1 MSCTWWG
8 RARNRVLMWCGGA
21 GDGMETRCPLGRFAK
36 GHLRDR
42 GSMKNPWTVKY
53 MGEIRS
59 DAPRR
64 LWSVLRGVPVDC
76 SGGKN
81 TPIKKGPHRR
91 GHRGGG
97 RGLPEVAVA
106 ATGESAEATDRCVAI
121 EFVGPLAN
129 PRVLAVPPQGIQD
142 VTNVVYIGF
151 FCVHNPTDITSIRH
165 LFLWG
170 SGNHDHTEV
179 VLCRG
184 TTMHG
189 SLRSGTWCTCHMGN
203 PMPVHL

>member
-1 MSCTWWG
+1 MDG
-8 RARNRVLMWCGGA
+8 KIYGG
-21 GDGMETRCPLGRFAK
+21 DTFRCATAIVERSTGCPGGLLGWEK
-36 GHLRDR
+36 H
-42 GSMKNPWTVKY
+42 PH
-53 MGEIRS
+53 
-59 DAPRR
+59 
-64 LWSVLRGVPVDC
+64 
-76 SGGKN
+76 
-81 TPIKKGPHRR
+81 KKRPPSEGPS
-91 GHRGGG
+91 GGG

-106 ATGESAEATDRCVAI
+106 ATGETAEATDRCVAI
-121 EFVGPLAN
+121 EFAGSLAI
-129 PRVLAVPPQGIQD
+129 PRIVAVPLQGIQD

-151 FCVHNPTDITSIRH
+151 LCVHNLTDITSIRH